1 MCRRYNQMEVDM
13 STRSAPFD
21 PSSLNLNTDGTLSE
35 ATQKRV
41 LFSELLDSIKQFRDS
56 RFPSPFLEQIR
67 DLPIYRGNAA
77 AVKAYSDEWEPL
89 VAKAKAFY
97 PSAYMPPDNLPL
109 PASLEI
115 PQFIYHVDKINLTK
129 TKAKES
135 KSFGSIGALTA
146 KCGDFSD
153 EDLEQLESVIANS
166 SSDGFKLVAHREFI
180 DLRAYVFCV
189 DANGGKLPPQRV
201 RFYRTGLIIQ
211 TTPTFSIIDS
221 RQVPR
226 KRRSDAYSDPVADN
240 GIWRVFFKAS

>member
-1 MCRRYNQMEVDM
+1 M
-13 STRSAPFD
+13 SIRSAPFD
-21 PSSLNLNTDGTLSE
+21 PSNLDFNNDGVRSID
-35 ATQKRV
+35 TQKRN
-41 LFSELLDSIKQFRDS
+41 LLSELLDDIKQFRDD
-56 RFPSPFLEQIR
+56 RFPPPFLEQIR
-67 DLPIYRGNAA
+67 DLPIYQGNPAT
-77 AVKAYSDEWEPL
+77 VKAYREDWEPL
-89 VAKAKAFY
+89 ITKAKKFY
-97 PSAYMPPDNLPL
+97 PAAYMPPDNLPL

-129 TKAKES
+129 TQAKES
-135 KSFGSIGALTA
+135 KNFGSIGSLTS

-153 EDLEQLESVIANS
+153 RDLERIESAIANS
-166 SSDGFKLVAHREFI
+166 SSNDFRLVAHREFI

-189 DANGGKLPPQRV
+189 DASGRKLPPQRV

-240 GIWRVFFKAS
+240 GIWRVFFKPL